1 MKSIIQAGDRCWFC
15 GTTQNLHTHHI
26 YFGGANRA
34 ISEKHGFTV
43 RLCAIHHNLG
53 GNGQCVHRCREMDLE
68 LKRACQEA
76 YEEEHSREEF
86 IKLIGK
92 SYIY

>member
-26 YFGGANRA
+26 YGGANRN
-34 ISEKHGFTV
+34 ISEKHGFKV
-43 RLCAIHHNLG
+43 RLCAFHHNLG
-53 GNGQCVHRCREMDLE
+53 GNGECVHRCREMDLE

-92 SYIY
+92 SYLD